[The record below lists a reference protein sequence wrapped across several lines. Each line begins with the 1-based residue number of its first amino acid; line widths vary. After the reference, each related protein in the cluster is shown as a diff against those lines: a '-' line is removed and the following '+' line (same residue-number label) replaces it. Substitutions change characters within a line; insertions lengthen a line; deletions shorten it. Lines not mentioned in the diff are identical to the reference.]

1 MPYQLHCSATH
12 WPPEEE
18 LEEDELELEELEL
31 DELVELLEE
40 DVLLDDELLLDEEL
54 GFCERL
60 ILRLV
65 MSGRELPFAQKPKPT
80 ADIPLIR
87 VFQASGFATFELSV
101 AFQTFVTVLPCGS
114 RVRLQLSTGFKAW
127 FSSLTS
133 AQNPVPQEF
142 CCTIVASTP
151 SVVSA

>member
-1 MPYQLHCSATH
+1 MPYQLQCSATH

-18 LEEDELELEELEL
+18 LDEDELELEELEL

-40 DVLLDDELLLDEEL
+40 DVLLLDEEL

-60 ILRLV
+60 TLRLV
-65 MSGRELPFAQKPKPT
+65 MSGRALPFAQKPKPT
-80 ADIPLIR
+80 ADIPFMR
-87 VFQASGFATFELSV
+87 VFQPSGFATFELSV

-114 RVRLQLSTGFKAW
+114 RVRLQLSTGFKDW